1 LRKVSDGFHV
11 RFPER
16 EVVIV
21 YTAGRS
27 YFQYN
32 VSIST
37 CTPVESE
44 SLRVWKSLS
53 SFRCLDWTLFKD

>member
-1 LRKVSDGFHV
+1 MKKVNDGFHV
-11 RFPER
+11 RFPEL

-44 SLRVWKSLS
+44 AQRV
-53 SFRCLDWTLFKD
+53 